1 MSRGNEESVFAEER
15 KHLIV
20 ELVNKQVKTTVAQ
33 LCDEFKVSP
42 ATVRNDLR
50 ELEFAGLL
58 KRTHGGA
65 ISNRKTNYE
74 PTFYEKLVER
84 IDEKRAIAEA
94 AAAMVQDGDTV
105 AIDSGTTTLEL
116 AKHLTHVQ
124 NLTVVTYDLQ
134 VATFLERNSQA
145 TIILMGGILR
155 RDLFYTSGPMT
166 ITALQGLNVD
176 RVFLSTNGV
185 AAGKGVTSPNMD
197 QAKLKEEMVHIG
209 DEVLVQRPQPYL
221 RVQVVRTLKYSEDIA
236 FDVQKE
242 QDSKQYTTYEKVK
255 TKGVNGSKDVVAEIV
270 LVDGVEQS
278 RR

>member
-105 AIDSGTTTLEL
+105 AIDSGTTTC
-116 AKHLTHVQ
+116 Q
-124 NLTVVTYDLQ
+124 
-134 VATFLERNSQA
+134 
-145 TIILMGGILR
+145 IW
-155 RDLFYTSGPMT
+155 
-166 ITALQGLNVD
+166 
-176 RVFLSTNGV
+176 
-185 AAGKGVTSPNMD
+185 
-197 QAKLKEEMVHIG
+197 
-209 DEVLVQRPQPYL
+209 
-221 RVQVVRTLKYSEDIA
+221 
-236 FDVQKE
+236 
-242 QDSKQYTTYEKVK
+242 
-255 TKGVNGSKDVVAEIV
+255 
-270 LVDGVEQS
+270 
-278 RR
+278 

>member
-185 AAGKGVTSPNMD
+185 AAGKGVTSPNM
-197 QAKLKEEMVHIG
+197 APAEA
-209 DEVLVQRPQPYL
+209 QRERSRSAAPSA
-221 RVQVVRTLKYSEDIA
+221 V
-236 FDVQKE
+236 
-242 QDSKQYTTYEKVK
+242 
-255 TKGVNGSKDVVAEIV
+255 
-270 LVDGVEQS
+270 S
-278 RR
+278 RRRARSIRTPWFRRSLFPFIRRRFRQTPPFTWKSRTTRSTLRRCG

>member
-74 PTFYEKLVER
+74 PRFYEKLVER

-209 DEVLVQRPQPYL
+209 DDVILLADHTKLGKAAFIKFADLSEVDVLYTDDRADERIVEEL
-221 RVQVVRTLKYSEDIA
+221 RGEGLEIEVVS
-236 FDVQKE
+236 V
-242 QDSKQYTTYEKVK
+242 EK
-255 TKGVNGSKDVVAEIV
+255 
-270 LVDGVEQS
+270 
-278 RR
+278 